1 MIRVNLLP
9 VKRRKKP
16 IPVPPFIGALVV
28 ILFCTAIGLIYT
40 SSHLNKKIK
49 DYTTQR
55 QANQAKIAELDKQ
68 IKEVQNYEAN
78 NKAFEEKKNIIER
91 LQQTQNAPVRLM
103 VETVSRVTGGVWLDS
118 LDENNWLIKISGKGF
133 SNAEIVS
140 FVDSLKG
147 SDYFLNV
154 VLVET
159 KKIRIKDV
167 PVYSFKLTMRMK
179 V

>member
-1 MIRVNLLP
+1 MIRINLLP

-28 ILFCTAIGLIYT
+28 ILFCTAIGLAYT
-40 SSHLNKKIK
+40 SSYLNKKIK
-49 DYTTQR
+49 SYTVQR
-55 QANQAKIAELDKQ
+55 QNNQKKIAELDKQ
-68 IKEVQNYEAN
+68 IREVQNYEAN

-103 VETVSRVTGGVWLDS
+103 VEMVSRVTGGVWLDS
-118 LDENNWLIKISGKGF
+118 LEENNWLIKISGKGF
-133 SNAEIVS
+133 SNAEIVT

-147 SDYFLNV
+147 SEYFSNV

-159 KKIRIKDV
+159 KKINIEDV
-167 PVYSFKLTMRMK
+167 PVYSFKIMMHMK